1 MTNKIMIMLKKR
13 GFNFI
18 PLFMLLIF
26 LFNAGYTKAQV
37 ITPQQVLAEVY
48 NSYDNL
54 QFLSF
59 DVKYTYT
66 SDTVN
71 GDFVYDVLEGSY
83 TLAGSK
89 AKFNIG
95 DIEFM
100 QNDSFFITV
109 YKNDKI
115 ILVADPRNANTGKEL
130 PMRQVM
136 DSLVNTLSHYNVQVG
151 GIEDTVIVD
160 LTAVDDVAQFL
171 KFSLSYDTVQK
182 VLYKIEYVFEEPFL
196 QSDTVIISSVP
207 LPATRTKRF
216 KVEFLHYRFDN
227 FSESVYDENQYIYF
241 ENGECKPVEK
251 FIDFR
256 LFYSRTGKLITEPTN
271 NE

>member
-1 MTNKIMIMLKKR
+1 MTNKIMIMLKKA
-13 GFNFI
+13 GINYI
-18 PLFMLLIF
+18 TLFMLIIS
-26 LFNAGYTKAQV
+26 LFIARHSVAQV
-37 ITPQQVLAEVY
+37 TPQQVLAQVY

-54 QFLSF
+54 KYLSF

-71 GDFVYDVLEGSY
+71 GDFVHDVLQGSY

-100 QNDSFFITV
+100 QNDSFFITI
-109 YKNDKI
+109 YNNDKI
-115 ILVADPRNANTGKEL
+115 ILVADPRNANAGKEL

-136 DSLVNTLSHYNVQVG
+136 DSLVNTLSHYNIQVSG
-151 GIEDTVIVD
+151 VEDTVTLN
-160 LTAVDDVAQFL
+160 LTAVDDTAQFL

-182 VLYKIEYVFEEPFL
+182 VLYNIEYVFEEPV
-196 QSDTVIISSVP
+196 QITATDT
-207 LPATRTKRF
+207 LTTTRQRATRIKRF
-216 KVEFLHYRFDN
+216 KVEFHNYRFDN
-227 FSESVYDENQYIYF
+227 FSETVYDENQFIFF

-251 FIDFR
+251 YNDFR
-256 LFYSRTGKLITEPTN
+256 LFYSRTGKVNYEQTTMK
-271 NE
+271 